1 MRKIM
6 ASLDIGSDS
15 IKLVVGELV
24 KNRVSILAVAEEP
37 SYGVKDALVVNP
49 DELIKPLE
57 RVINKCEEIIGLPIH
72 QLVLTIPSKGA
83 EFSVVTG
90 SVKINN
96 EGSVITGDDVLKVLK
111 VACKDQV
118 PEDKEL
124 ISIMPTSFSLDD
136 NRVVRDPKGLT
147 SLNLS
152 VRGVLITEPKDNL
165 YKILSCLEKLNIDV
179 LDISV
184 GAIGDYYEFKTK
196 EDNKNVGIIV
206 NLGAETSTISV
217 FNKGVLTN
225 TQVIDLGGKNI
236 DNDISFIYKIPIS
249 VSHELKHD
257 FALAHNKEA
266 NKEDIRVVKNKSN
279 EDVRINQ
286 YEISEVV
293 KCRLEEILK
302 IIQKQINILTK
313 KEISYI
319 IFTGG
324 LTEIRDFKLILEE
337 VFGEGAIRG
346 RMSEIGVRHNKYSS
360 CVGMIKYFA
369 EKAKLKDKDFSI
381 FSIEEQQVL
390 SGTNSESGKESTI
403 GKLFGYFFSN

>member
-15 IKLVVGELV
+15 IKLVVGELF
-24 KNRVSILAVAEEP
+24 KNKVIILAVAEEP

-57 RVINKCEEIIGLPIH
+57 KVIRKCEEIIGLEIH
-72 QLVLTIPSKGA
+72 QLVLTVPSKEA

-90 SVKINN
+90 TINIKN
-96 EGSVITGDDVLKVLK
+96 EGSIITGDDVIKVLK

-118 PEDKEL
+118 SENKEL

-147 SLNLS
+147 SATLS

-165 YKILSCLEKLNIDV
+165 YKILSCLEKLNVDV
-179 LDISV
+179 LDIAV
-184 GAIGDYYEFKTK
+184 GAIGDYFEFKTK

-249 VSHELKHD
+249 VSHDLKHD

-279 EDVRINQ
+279 EDIRINQ
-286 YEISEVV
+286 DEISQVV

-337 VFGEGAIRG
+337 IFGDGAIRG

-390 SGTNSESGKESTI
+390 SGTSSESGKESTI